1 MQKPAR
7 MNTNRG
13 IAMNGN
19 GMFTVIAL
27 LPFIFYLV
35 LIIFGVYFTIK
46 VVKFMD
52 TKIKLDQEK
61 NEKIEHLI
69 KAIKKENNN

>member
-1 MQKPAR
+1 MS
-7 MNTNRG
+7 
-13 IAMNGN
+13 GN
-19 GMFTVIAL
+19 GMFTLIAL

-35 LIIFGVYFTIK
+35 LIIFAVYFTIK

-61 NEKIEHLI
+61 NEKIEKLI
-69 KAIKKENNN
+69 KAINKENNN